1 MHSVVLHFMTWPHTF
16 HPSTPSIHPSVHSV
30 SLYDRHTHS
39 LVVFFFS
46 LYLFHSPKTVFLRV
60 YIAEVSTVKE
70 EKKKRKR
77 SSSMERL
84 FFSSFSLY
92 LFTVSFPIT
101 VSKWILC
108 NCNFVE
114 IRKVAN
120 RLIATRSYFISASP
134 VWPDTVSLHLW
145 TYDEA
150 FQILIESSREMKTR
164 TSLSGSMRTCKYDNV
179 QFTILRD

>member
-1 MHSVVLHFMTWPHTF
+1 
-16 HPSTPSIHPSVHSV
+16 
-30 SLYDRHTHS
+30 
-39 LVVFFFS
+39 
-46 LYLFHSPKTVFLRV
+46 
-60 YIAEVSTVKE
+60 
-70 EKKKRKR
+70 
-77 SSSMERL
+77 MERL

-101 VSKWILC
+101 KSKWIQC

-114 IRKVAN
+114 IRKVPN
-120 RLIATRSYFISASP
+120 RLIATRSYFIRASP
-134 VWPDTVSLHLW
+134 VWPDTVSLHFM

-164 TSLSGSMRTCKYDNV
+164 TWLSGSMRTCKYDNV